1 MKIKLHSLIVL
12 IFACATWLQAQ
23 QSPAFKQQFEYSKK
37 TNAKMEALNGHIP
50 DIPLD
55 ETGLIAAPSKEDV
68 VSFRANAAFS
78 VRMGSS
84 YNVYSVVSEGPNAVS
99 YHPEIDAIV
108 FSHRQNFP
116 APGGSGIIS
125 FDVSTDVGATWDTVT
140 KQVTPN
146 LITADGIPINGNR
159 YPNGA
164 IYNPPGNTDPSNAY
178 FVGTGAALW
187 NDPAF
192 GNGWGWEFVASSRF
206 DGSEVNEAYYSTAD
220 TNIYL
225 SAGMVYTDDAI
236 WYGNY
241 RREQNFAHQLY
252 NPLIVTKLE
261 FDEGTNSFVRT
272 AKELPL
278 DFSAGVDSSAVEPR
292 VAFAPDGQIG
302 YATIL
307 GIDADDTEI
316 YPSWKPIVWKTTD
329 GGDTWEKQAR
339 MMYQELDSL
348 IAWTIPIDGDGDG
361 TSDDPASDSP
371 RVPFMSQYDIAVD
384 VNGQLHVM
392 ASMLSS
398 TDTATTAADFG
409 FIWAGPTST
418 ELFHFIGKESGWEAH
433 RVSDWY
439 NEDGPIGGENI
450 DERIHASRTP
460 DGEYVFMTFSKTY
473 YQEIMEEMPNISPDI
488 YGYAYRVS
496 DEHIVRPKNYGLEPG
511 TEFND
516 FEFTDVA
523 AQGYFHMTAPVA
535 ILGGEFW
542 DQELPIVYGIPR
554 DASDDLQP
562 IDYWFLRSAGFD
574 NDEYEPLVV
583 SVDEP
588 KELTSFS
595 IFPNPANAHVTVQ
608 FGLEAGTRYQLRLMN
623 AIGQTINVLD
633 DARAFGGL
641 QYFELDAS
649 QLTSGLYFVHLQT
662 DTGLSTKKLVV
673 K

>member
-1 MKIKLHSLIVL
+1 MRTKLLYLIAL
-12 IFACATWLQAQ
+12 IFACSGWLQAQ
-23 QSPAFKQQFEYSKK
+23 NSSALKHLFEYNNKA
-37 TNAKMEALNGHIP
+37 NAKMEALNGHIP

-68 VSFRANAAFS
+68 VSFRAGAAFS
-78 VRMGSS
+78 VPLGSS
-84 YNVYSVVSEGPNAVS
+84 YNIYSVVSEGPNAVN
-99 YHPEIDAIV
+99 YHPDINSIV
-108 FSHRQNFP
+108 FCHRQNFQS
-116 APGGSGIIS
+116 PGGSGIIS
-125 FDVSTDVGATWDTVT
+125 FDVSTDVGATWDTTT
-140 KQVTPN
+140 KQVTPD
-146 LITADGIPINGNR
+146 LMTADGIAINGNR

-164 IYNPPGNTDPSNAY
+164 IYNPPGNTDPANAY

-187 NDPAF
+187 TDPAF
-192 GNGWGWEFVASSRF
+192 GNGWGWEFVASSKF
-206 DGSEVNEAYYSTAD
+206 DGSEVNEAYYSTVD

-225 SAGMVYTDDAI
+225 SAGMVHTEDAV

-261 FDEGTNSFVRT
+261 FDDESNSFVRT
-272 AKELPL
+272 ATELPL
-278 DFSAGVDSSAVEPR
+278 DFSSGVDSSAVEPR
-292 VAFAPDGQIG
+292 VAFAPDGQTG

-307 GIDADDTEI
+307 GIDGDDTEI
-316 YPSWKPIVWKTTD
+316 YPSWKPIVWKTID
-329 GGDTWEKQAR
+329 GGVSWEKQPR
-339 MMYQELDSL
+339 MMYQEMDSL

-384 VNGQLHVM
+384 VNGDLHVM

-409 FIWAGPTST
+409 FIWAGPTAT
-418 ELFHFIGKESGWEAH
+418 ELFHFVGKQSGWEAY

-439 NEDGPIGGENI
+439 NEDAPIGGENI
-450 DERIHASRTP
+450 DERVHASRTP

-473 YQEIMEEMPNISPDI
+473 YSEIMEEMPNTNPDI
-488 YGYAYRVS
+488 YGYAYRVA
-496 DEHIVRPKNYGLEPG
+496 DEHIVPPKNYGLEPG
-511 TEFND
+511 TVFED
-516 FEFTDVA
+516 FLFTDVA
-523 AQGYFHMTAPVA
+523 AQGFLHMTSHLS
-535 ILGGEFW
+535 IQGGEFW

-554 DASDDLQP
+554 DVNDDLAP

-583 SVDEP
+583 STDEP
-588 KELTSFS
+588 EELSTFL
-595 IFPNPANAHVTVQ
+595 IYPNPANDNVTIQ
-608 FGLEAGTRYQLRLMN
+608 FALEAGTKYQLRLMN
-623 AIGQTINVLD
+623 AMGQTLKVLD
-633 DARAFGGL
+633 DARAFNGL
-641 QYFELDAS
+641 QNFELDAS
-649 QLTSGLYFVHLQT
+649 QLATGLYFVHLQT